1 MVGVAS
7 EFLVDNAKE
16 LLAGVN
22 ADFGVD
28 VADVTVGGTG
38 GDKQRLGNE
47 RLIAP
52 LHEQPHGLTESEEI
66 KMGSRSLSSICFR
79 FSYPTLLTLSLNGL
93 PDDYFIFLENGKR
106 LYGVSPRA
114 AASAKRFYAR

>member
-1 MVGVAS
+1 MDFYLVFASQGRGFPLFARSVKFEGLFRLAEVARD
-7 EFLVDNAKE
+7 FLIDDAKE

-52 LHEQPHGLTESEEI
+52 LHEQPHHLSFASGKTVALGEGL
-66 KMGSRSLSSICFR
+66 RD
-79 FSYPTLLTLSLNGL
+79 LLTVGSLRRHG
-93 PDDYFIFLENGKR
+93 
-106 LYGVSPRA
+106 
-114 AASAKRFYAR
+114 

>member
-1 MVGVAS
+1 MTEVV
-7 EFLVDNAKE
+7 FKLLVDDAKE

-22 ADFGVD
+22 ADFGID

-52 LHEQPHGLTESEEI
+52 LHEQPHHLSFASGKTVALGEGL
-66 KMGSRSLSSICFR
+66 RD
-79 FSYPTLLTLSLNGL
+79 LLT
-93 PDDYFIFLENGKR
+93 
-106 LYGVSPRA
+106 V
-114 AASAKRFYAR
+114 